1 MDAVVVKCA
10 NCGYRNRVPAAA
22 AGVPRCGHCH
32 QPLPWIADA
41 NDDTFAE
48 IAEGASIPVVVDM
61 WAPWCGPCRMVS
73 PALEQVATEL
83 AGRIKLVKVNVDN
96 SPQLQQR
103 FNVMA
108 IPTLMVLR
116 HGQVAAQRA
125 ARSGREPARLGREG
139 PRELA
144 GLGMRPSGTAGEAV
158 IT

>member
-1 MDAVVVKCA
+1 M
-10 NCGYRNRVPAAA
+10 
-22 AGVPRCGHCH
+22 
-32 QPLPWIADA
+32 I
-41 NDDTFAE
+41 
-48 IAEGASIPVVVDM
+48 
-61 WAPWCGPCRMVS
+61 S

-83 AGRIKLVKVNVDN
+83 AGRIKLVKVNVGN

-125 ARSGREPARLGREG
+125 GAVPAASLRLDRGG

-144 GLGMRPSGTAGEAV
+144 GLGMRPSGTAGKLWS
-158 IT
+158 